1 MKKKILM
8 LTLAALLAVS
18 PVCFAAPGDD
28 KVAHF
33 GTGYIIND
41 QLQRNTKA
49 TFAERLLI
57 ITTIG
62 TLKEA
67 TDSRFDWRDL
77 GATVAGGLAR
87 EIKLEWKF

>member
-1 MKKKILM
+1 MKKRIL
-8 LTLAALLAVS
+8 LITLAALLAVS
-18 PVCFAAPGDD
+18 PVCFATPGND

-33 GTGYIIND
+33 GIGYIIND

-49 TFAERLLI
+49 TFAERLLVV
-57 ITTIG
+57 TTIG
-62 TLKEA
+62 ALKEG